1 MVVRS
6 LTGADLQVEAEDEEG
21 EKLVTSLVLHH
32 RLEATGG
39 GYGSQLA
46 MAAAWERQGSVI
58 FQGRRLL
65 VTQKWKLGV
74 QKLLRRSRA
83 AAMAASSIVTMTKP
97 HRHSLRYSRY
107 NSKSTQEARAT
118 QQGKLGGDGAEQTR
132 ATGRR

>member
-1 MVVRS
+1 MVRS

-58 FQGRRLL
+58 FQERRLL

-83 AAMAASSIVTMTKP
+83 AAMAASSTVTVTKP

-107 NSKSTQEARAT
+107 SSRSMQEARAT
-118 QQGKLGGDGAEQTR
+118 QQSKLGGDGAEQTR

>member
-1 MVVRS
+1 MVRS

-58 FQGRRLL
+58 FQERRLL

-74 QKLLRRSRA
+74 QKLLRRSNGCFFYSHPDQA
-83 AAMAASSIVTMTKP
+83 TPPLPSI
-97 HRHSLRYSRY
+97 L
-107 NSKSTQEARAT
+107 
-118 QQGKLGGDGAEQTR
+118 
-132 ATGRR
+132 